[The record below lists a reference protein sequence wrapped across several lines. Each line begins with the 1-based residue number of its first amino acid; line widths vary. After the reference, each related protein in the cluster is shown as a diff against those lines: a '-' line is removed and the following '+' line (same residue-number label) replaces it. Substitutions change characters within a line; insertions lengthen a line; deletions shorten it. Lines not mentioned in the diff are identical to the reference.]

1 MFVGKLVLRDKNME
15 TDYKRAIKY
24 ALEEKRLWAA
34 GLIAALAFSQAWWI
48 VFGWGPEYLGE
59 RWERA
64 LGDRMGDA
72 AAFVAFV
79 LAALAAFV
87 VLRAFGYL
95 GEMVLVRQVAD
106 GEKGGIPAFS
116 QAFSSSKQRYL
127 PFAVTL
133 LPWDA
138 LRIALIYMPAMIIA
152 LWDRWD
158 PDLNQV
164 FLYLAVILLWFALMV
179 ASDFFVGITAALAAR
194 FSLLEGMDISESW
207 REGWDLFRPHIMR
220 CGAVWLQVLAAQVVF
235 VMIAWPLSALLPWL
249 ADQIADPIGF
259 APARWFI
266 RIVAFILLAGGL
278 IVMQTGVQC
287 FRSSLWTVTYLEL
300 SGEKADERAYRVP
313 GDSEDGEETFQPP
326 LTDLPGPPPG
336 FMPSS

>member
-1 MFVGKLVLRDKNME
+1 ME

-64 LGDRMGDA
+64 LADRMGDA
-72 AAFVAFV
+72 AAFAAFV

-95 GEMVLVRQVAD
+95 GEMILVRQVTD
-106 GEKGGIPAFS
+106 GEKGDIPTFG
-116 QAFSSSKQRYL
+116 QAFSSSQHRYL
-127 PFAVTL
+127 SFAVTL

-138 LRIALIYMPAMIIA
+138 LRIALIYMPSVIIA

-158 PDLNQV
+158 PELDRV
-164 FLYLAVILLWFALMV
+164 FLYLAVILLWFAVMV
-179 ASDFFVGITAALAAR
+179 ASDFCVGITAALAAR
-194 FSLLEGMDISESW
+194 FSLLEGKDVSEAW
-207 REGWDLFRPHIMR
+207 LEGWNLFRANVTK
-220 CGAVWLQVLAAQVVF
+220 CGVIWLQVLAAAIAFVV
-235 VMIAWPLSALLPWL
+235 VAWPLSALLPWV

-266 RIVAFILLAGGL
+266 RFAAFFLLVGSL
-278 IVMQTGVQC
+278 IVLQAGVQC
-287 FRSSLWTVTYLEL
+287 FRSSLWTMTYLRLVGKGVE
-300 SGEKADERAYRVP
+300 ERAYRIP
-313 GDSEDGEETFQPP
+313 LDLMDDGETFKPP
-326 LTDLPGPPPG
+326 LTDLPGPPPD
-336 FMPSS
+336 FMPPS